1 MPDHFYTG
9 SPTMSISRRRF
20 TSLTAAAIAAM
31 TVQSRALHAAARE
44 LGLKDAFKE
53 DFLMGTAINKWTL
66 ERDDA
71 TQRELIAREFN
82 SITAENCMKWM
93 EIHPEEDRWNWGP
106 ADQFV
111 DFGTKHGMRIVG
123 HTLVWH
129 SQVPRSVFQDE
140 NGNPVSK
147 ERLEARMQNHIA
159 TVVERYRGRIGIWDV
174 VNEAIEED
182 EKGWRQT
189 QWLKILGPTFMER
202 AFQLAHDADPK
213 AHLIYNDYNEHNPGR
228 RNFLVERIRDYKRR
242 GIPIHGV
249 GFQGHIGLDY
259 PDLREYEQ
267 SIEAI
272 AAEGLPVHVTELE
285 VDVLPRPSAFTG
297 AEISAVEQYA
307 DKLNPYVDGLPKQV
321 EQEQIDRYK
330 RFFELLLKHRDK
342 IQRVTFWG
350 VHDGESW
357 KNNFPVRGRT
367 NYPLL
372 FDRKLN
378 KKPVY
383 DAVAALGGS

>member
-1 MPDHFYTG
+1 MP
-9 SPTMSISRRRF
+9 ISRRRF
-20 TSLTAAAIAAM
+20 ASLAAAITAM
-31 TVQSRALHAAARE
+31 TLDSRAIRAAAHE
-44 LGLKDAFKE
+44 SGLKDAFKG
-53 DFLMGTAINKWTL
+53 DFLMGTAVNQRAL
-66 ERDDA
+66 EASDG
-71 TQRELIAREFN
+71 TQRDLIAREFN
-82 SITAENCMKWM
+82 SITAENCMKWVQ
-93 EIHPEEDRWNWGP
+93 IHPEEDRWNWPP

-111 DFGTKHGMRIVG
+111 DFGANHDMRIVG

-129 SQVPRSVFQDE
+129 SQVPRSVFLDA
-140 NGNPVSK
+140 NGNPVSR
-147 ERLEARMQNHIA
+147 ERLAARMENHIA
-159 TVVERYRGRIGIWDV
+159 TVVGRYRNRIGIWDV
-174 VNEAIEED
+174 VNEAIDED

-189 QWLKILGPTFMER
+189 QWFKILGPTYMER

-228 RNFLVERIRDYKRR
+228 RAFLVDRIRDYKRR
-242 GIPIHGV
+242 HIPIHGV

-259 PDLREYEQ
+259 PDLREYEA

-272 AAEGLPVHVTELE
+272 AAEGLKVHVTELE
-285 VDVLPRPSAFTG
+285 IDVLPRPSASTG
-297 AEISAVEQYA
+297 AEISAVEKYA
-307 DKLNPYVDGLPKQV
+307 DKLNPYVNGLPKEV

-342 IQRVTFWG
+342 IERVTFWG

-372 FDRKLN
+372 FDRNLN

-383 DAVAALGGS
+383 DAVAALGRG

>member
-1 MPDHFYTG
+1 MP
-9 SPTMSISRRRF
+9 ISRRRF
-20 TSLTAAAIAAM
+20 TSLAAAVTAM
-31 TVQSRALHAAARE
+31 TIRSGAVHAAARE
-44 LGLKDAFKE
+44 SGLKDAFKG
-53 DFLMGTAINKWTL
+53 DFLMGTAINRRTL
-66 ERDDA
+66 EDA
-71 TQRELIAREFN
+71 DPTQRDLIAREFN
-82 SITAENCMKWM
+82 TITAENCMKWVQ
-93 EIHPEEDRWNWGP
+93 IHPDEDRWNWGP

-111 DFGTKHGMRIVG
+111 DFGTNHDMHIVG

-129 SQVPRSVFQDE
+129 SQVPRSVFLDE
-140 NGNPVSK
+140 RGHPVSK
-147 ERLEARMQNHIA
+147 ERLTARMENHIA
-159 TVVERYRGRIGIWDV
+159 TVVGRYRNRIRIWDV
-174 VNEAIEED
+174 VNEAIDED

-189 QWLKILGPTFMER
+189 QWLRILGPTYMER

-228 RNFLVERIRDYKRR
+228 RNFLAERIRDYKRR

-259 PDLREYEQ
+259 PDLREYEA

-272 AAEGLPVHVTELE
+272 AALGLKVHVTELE
-285 VDVLPRPSAFTG
+285 IDVLPRPSAFTG
-297 AEISAVEQYA
+297 AEISAVEKYA
-307 DKLNPYVDGLPKQV
+307 DKLNPYVSGLPKEV
-321 EQEQIDRYK
+321 EQQQIDRYK

-350 VHDGESW
+350 MHDGESW

-378 KKPVY
+378 RKPAY
-383 DAVAALGGS
+383 DAVAALGRR

>member
-1 MPDHFYTG
+1 MP
-9 SPTMSISRRRF
+9 ISRRRF
-20 TSLTAAAIAAM
+20 TSLAAAVTAM
-31 TVQSRALHAAARE
+31 TIRSGAVHAAARE
-44 LGLKDAFKE
+44 SGLKDAFKG
-53 DFLMGTAINKWTL
+53 DFLIGTAINRRTL
-66 ERDDA
+66 EGDDP
-71 TQRELIAREFN
+71 TQRNLIAREFN
-82 SITAENCMKWM
+82 SITAENSMKWM
-93 EIHPEEDRWNWGP
+93 EIHPEEGRWNWAP

-111 DFGTKHGMRIVG
+111 DFGTEHGMRIVG

-129 SQVPRSVFQDE
+129 SQMPRSVFLDE
-140 NGNPVSK
+140 SGNPVSR
-147 ERLEARMQNHIA
+147 ERLAARMENHIA
-159 TVVERYRGRIGIWDV
+159 TVVGRYRNRIGIWDV
-174 VNEAIEED
+174 VNEAIDED

-189 QWLKILGPTFMER
+189 QWFKILGPTYMER

-228 RNFLVERIRDYKRR
+228 RAFLVERIRDYKRR

-259 PDLREYEQ
+259 PDLREYEA

-272 AAEGLPVHVTELE
+272 AAQGLKVHVTELE

-297 AEISAVEQYA
+297 AEISAVEKYA
-307 DKLNPYVDGLPKQV
+307 DKLNPYVDGLPKEV

-342 IQRVTFWG
+342 IERVTFWG
-350 VHDGESW
+350 MHDGESW

-383 DAVAALGGS
+383 DAVAALGRR

>member
-1 MPDHFYTG
+1 MP
-9 SPTMSISRRRF
+9 ISRRRF
-20 TSLTAAAIAAM
+20 TSLAAAVTAM
-31 TVQSRALHAAARE
+31 TIRSGAVHAAARE
-44 LGLKDAFKE
+44 SGLKDAFKG
-53 DFLMGTAINKWTL
+53 DFLIGTAINRRTL
-66 ERDDA
+66 EGDDP
-71 TQRELIAREFN
+71 TQRNLIAREFN
-82 SITAENCMKWM
+82 SITAENSMKWM
-93 EIHPEEDRWNWGP
+93 EIHPEEGRWNWAP

-111 DFGTKHGMRIVG
+111 DFGTEHGMRIVG

-129 SQVPRSVFQDE
+129 SQMPRSVFLDE
-140 NGNPVSK
+140 SGNPVSR
-147 ERLEARMQNHIA
+147 ERLAARMENHIA
-159 TVVERYRGRIGIWDV
+159 TVVGRYRNRIGIWDV
-174 VNEAIEED
+174 VNEAIDED

-189 QWLKILGPTFMER
+189 QWLKILGPTYMER

-228 RNFLVERIRDYKRR
+228 RAFLVERIRDYKRR

-259 PDLREYEQ
+259 PDLREYEA

-272 AAEGLPVHVTELE
+272 AAQGLKVHVTELE

-297 AEISAVEQYA
+297 AEISAVEKYA
-307 DKLNPYVDGLPKQV
+307 DKLNPYVDGLPKEV
-321 EQEQIDRYK
+321 EREQIDRYK

-342 IQRVTFWG
+342 IERVTFWG
-350 VHDGESW
+350 MHDGESW

-383 DAVAALGGS
+383 DAVAALGRR

>member
-1 MPDHFYTG
+1 MP
-9 SPTMSISRRRF
+9 ISRRRF
-20 TSLTAAAIAAM
+20 TSLAAAVTAM
-31 TVQSRALHAAARE
+31 TIRSGAVHAAARE
-44 LGLKDAFKE
+44 SGLKDAFKG
-53 DFLMGTAINKWTL
+53 DFLIGTAINRRTL
-66 ERDDA
+66 EGDDP
-71 TQRELIAREFN
+71 TQRNLIAREFN
-82 SITAENCMKWM
+82 SITAENSMKWM
-93 EIHPEEDRWNWGP
+93 EIHPEEGRWNWAP

-111 DFGTKHGMRIVG
+111 DFGTEHGMRIVG

-129 SQVPRSVFQDE
+129 SQMPRSVFLDE
-140 NGNPVSK
+140 SGNPVSR
-147 ERLEARMQNHIA
+147 ERLAARMENHIA
-159 TVVERYRGRIGIWDV
+159 TVVGRYRNRIGIWDV
-174 VNEAIEED
+174 VNEAIDEE
-182 EKGWRQT
+182 EKGWRQP
-189 QWLKILGPTFMER
+189 QWLTILGPTYMER

-228 RNFLVERIRDYKRR
+228 RAFLVERIRDYKRR

-259 PDLREYEQ
+259 PDLREYEA

-272 AAEGLPVHVTELE
+272 AAQGLKVHVTELE

-297 AEISAVEQYA
+297 AEISAVEKYA
-307 DKLNPYVDGLPKQV
+307 DKLNPYVDGLPKEV

-342 IQRVTFWG
+342 IERVTFWG
-350 VHDGESW
+350 MHDGESW

-383 DAVAALGGS
+383 DAVAALGRR

>member
-1 MPDHFYTG
+1 MP
-9 SPTMSISRRRF
+9 ISRRRF
-20 TSLTAAAIAAM
+20 TSLAAAVAAM
-31 TVQSRALHAAARE
+31 TLRSGALHAAARE
-44 LGLKDAFKE
+44 SGLKDAFKG
-53 DFLMGTAINKWTL
+53 DFLIGTAINRRTL
-66 ERDDA
+66 ENADS
-71 TQRELIAREFN
+71 TQRDLIAREFN
-82 SITAENCMKWM
+82 SITAENCMKWA
-93 EIHPEEDRWNWGP
+93 EIHPDEDRWNWAP

-111 DFGTKHGMRIVG
+111 DFGTQHRMRIVG

-129 SQVPRSVFQDE
+129 SQVPRSVFVDE
-140 NGNPVSK
+140 SGSPVSK
-147 ERLEARMQNHIA
+147 ERLAARMENHIA
-159 TVVERYRGRIGIWDV
+159 TVVGRYRKRIRIWDV
-174 VNEAIEED
+174 VNEAIDED

-189 QWLKILGPTFMER
+189 QWFKILGPSYMER

-242 GIPIHGV
+242 RIPIHGV

-259 PDLREYEQ
+259 PDLREYEA

-272 AAEGLPVHVTELE
+272 AAQGLKVHVTELE
-285 VDVLPRPSAFTG
+285 IDVLPRPSANTG
-297 AEISAVEQYA
+297 AEISAVEKYA
-307 DKLNPYVDGLPKQV
+307 DKLNPYVDGLPKEV
-321 EQEQIDRYK
+321 EQQQIDRYK

-342 IQRVTFWG
+342 IERVTFWG
-350 VHDGESW
+350 MHDGESW

-372 FDRKLN
+372 FDRNLN

-383 DAVAALGGS
+383 DAVAALGRR

>member
-1 MPDHFYTG
+1 MP
-9 SPTMSISRRRF
+9 ISRRRF
-20 TSLTAAAIAAM
+20 TSLAAAVTAM
-31 TVQSRALHAAARE
+31 TIRSGAVHAAARE
-44 LGLKDAFKE
+44 SGLKDAFKG
-53 DFLMGTAINKWTL
+53 DFLIGTAINRRTL
-66 ERDDA
+66 ESADP
-71 TQRELIAREFN
+71 TQRSLIAREFN

-93 EIHPEEDRWNWGP
+93 EIHPEEDRWNWAP

-111 DFGTKHGMRIVG
+111 DFGTEHGMRIVG

-129 SQVPRSVFQDE
+129 SQMPRSVFLDE
-140 NGNPVSK
+140 SGNPVSR
-147 ERLEARMQNHIA
+147 ERLAARMENHIA
-159 TVVERYRGRIGIWDV
+159 TVVGRYRNRIGTWDV
-174 VNEAIEED
+174 VNEAIDED

-189 QWLKILGPTFMER
+189 QWFKILGPTYMER

-228 RNFLVERIRDYKRR
+228 RAFLVERIRDYKRR

-259 PDLREYEQ
+259 PDLREYEA

-272 AAEGLPVHVTELE
+272 AAQGLKVHVTELE
-285 VDVLPRPSAFTG
+285 IDVLPRPSASTG
-297 AEISAVEQYA
+297 AEISAVEKYA
-307 DKLNPYVDGLPKQV
+307 DKLNPYVDGLPKEV

-330 RFFELLLKHRDK
+330 RFFELLLKHREK
-342 IQRVTFWG
+342 IERVTFWG
-350 VHDGESW
+350 THDGESW

-378 KKPVY
+378 RKPVY
-383 DAVAALGGS
+383 DAVAALGRR

>member
-1 MPDHFYTG
+1 MP
-9 SPTMSISRRRF
+9 ISRRRF
-20 TSLTAAAIAAM
+20 TSLAAAVTAM
-31 TVQSRALHAAARE
+31 TIRSGAVHAAARE
-44 LGLKDAFKE
+44 SGLKDAFKG
-53 DFLMGTAINKWTL
+53 DFLMGTAINRRTL
-66 ERDDA
+66 EDA
-71 TQRELIAREFN
+71 DPTQRDLIAREFN
-82 SITAENCMKWM
+82 TITAENCMKWVQ
-93 EIHPEEDRWNWGP
+93 IHPDEDRWNWGP

-111 DFGTKHGMRIVG
+111 DFGTNHDMHIVG

-129 SQVPRSVFQDE
+129 SQVPRSVFLDE
-140 NGNPVSK
+140 RGHPVSK
-147 ERLEARMQNHIA
+147 ERLTARMENHIA
-159 TVVERYRGRIGIWDV
+159 TVVGRYRNRIRIWDV
-174 VNEAIEED
+174 VNEAIDED

-189 QWLKILGPTFMER
+189 QWLRILGPTYMER

-228 RNFLVERIRDYKRR
+228 RNFLAERIRDYKRR

-259 PDLREYEQ
+259 PDLREYEA

-272 AAEGLPVHVTELE
+272 AAQGLKVHVTELE

-297 AEISAVEQYA
+297 AEISAVEKYA
-307 DKLNPYVDGLPKQV
+307 DKLNPYVSGLPKEV
-321 EQEQIDRYK
+321 EQQQIDRYK

-350 VHDGESW
+350 MHDGESW

-367 NYPLL
+367 NHPLL

-378 KKPVY
+378 RKPVY
-383 DAVAALGGS
+383 EAVAALGRR

>member
-1 MPDHFYTG
+1 MQ
-9 SPTMSISRRRF
+9 ISRRRF
-20 TSLTAAAIAAM
+20 TSLAAAVAAL
-31 TVQSRALHAAARE
+31 TIHSRAVQAAARE
-44 LGLKDAFKE
+44 TGLKDAFK
-53 DFLMGTAINKWTL
+53 DKFLIGTAINQRTL
-66 ERDDA
+66 DNTDP

-82 SITAENCMKWM
+82 SITAENSMKWM
-93 EIHPEEDRWNWGP
+93 NIHPAEDRWNWSP

-111 DFGTKHGMRIVG
+111 DFGTQHGMRIVG

-140 NGNPVSK
+140 SGNPVSS
-147 ERLEARMQNHIA
+147 ERLAARMENHIA
-159 TVVERYRGRIGIWDV
+159 TVVGRYRDRIGIWDV
-174 VNEAIEED
+174 VNEAIDED

-189 QWLKILGPTFMER
+189 QWLKILGPSYMER

-228 RNFLVERIRDYKRR
+228 RNFLVERIRDYKKR

-259 PDLREYEQ
+259 PDLKEYEA

-272 AAEGLPVHVTELE
+272 AAQGVKLHITELE
-285 VDVLPRPSAFTG
+285 VDVLPRPSAYTG
-297 AEISAVEQYA
+297 AEISAVQKYA
-307 DKLNPYVDGLPKQV
+307 AELNPYVDGLPKVV
-321 EQEQIDRYK
+321 EQRQIDRYK

-342 IQRVTFWG
+342 IERVTFWG
-350 VHDGESW
+350 THDGESW

-372 FDRKLN
+372 FDRQLKR
-378 KKPVY
+378 KAVY
-383 DAVAALGGS
+383 DAVAALGRRRWLR

>member
-1 MPDHFYTG
+1 MP
-9 SPTMSISRRRF
+9 ISRRRF
-20 TSLTAAAIAAM
+20 TSLAAAVTAM
-31 TVQSRALHAAARE
+31 TIRSGAVHAAARE
-44 LGLKDAFKE
+44 SGLKDAFKG
-53 DFLMGTAINKWTL
+53 DFLMGTAINRRTL
-66 ERDDA
+66 EDA
-71 TQRELIAREFN
+71 DPTQRDLIAREFN
-82 SITAENCMKWM
+82 TITAENCMKWVQ
-93 EIHPEEDRWNWGP
+93 IHPDEDRWNWAP

-111 DFGTKHGMRIVG
+111 DFGTNHDMHIVG

-129 SQVPRSVFQDE
+129 SQVPRSVFLDE
-140 NGNPVSK
+140 RGHPVSK
-147 ERLEARMQNHIA
+147 ERLTARMENHIA
-159 TVVERYRGRIGIWDV
+159 TVVGRYRNRIRIWDV
-174 VNEAIEED
+174 VNEAIDED

-189 QWLKILGPTFMER
+189 QWLRILGPTYMER

-228 RNFLVERIRDYKRR
+228 RNFLAERIRDYKRR

-259 PDLREYEQ
+259 PDLREYEA

-272 AAEGLPVHVTELE
+272 AAQGLKVHVTELE

-297 AEISAVEQYA
+297 AEISAVEKYA
-307 DKLNPYVDGLPKQV
+307 DKLNPYVSGLPKEV
-321 EQEQIDRYK
+321 EQQQIDRYK

-350 VHDGESW
+350 MHDGESW

-367 NYPLL
+367 NHPLL

-378 KKPVY
+378 RKPVY
-383 DAVAALGGS
+383 EAVAALGRR

>member
-1 MPDHFYTG
+1 MP
-9 SPTMSISRRRF
+9 ISRRRF
-20 TSLTAAAIAAM
+20 TSLAAAFTAM
-31 TVQSRALHAAARE
+31 TIRSGAVRAAARE
-44 LGLKDAFKE
+44 SGLKDAFKG
-53 DFLMGTAINKWTL
+53 DFLIGTAINRRAL
-66 ERDDA
+66 EGDDP
-71 TQRELIAREFN
+71 TQRNLIAREFN
-82 SITAENCMKWM
+82 SITAENSMKWM
-93 EIHPEEDRWNWGP
+93 EIHPEEGRWNWAP

-111 DFGTKHGMRIVG
+111 DFGTEHGMRIVG

-129 SQVPRSVFQDE
+129 SQMPRSVFLDE
-140 NGNPVSK
+140 SGNPLSR
-147 ERLEARMQNHIA
+147 ERLAARMENHIA
-159 TVVERYRGRIGIWDV
+159 TVVGRYRNRIGIWDV
-174 VNEAIEED
+174 VNEAIDED

-189 QWLKILGPTFMER
+189 QWFKILGPTYMER

-228 RNFLVERIRDYKRR
+228 RAFLVERIRDYKRR

-259 PDLREYEQ
+259 PDLREYEA

-272 AAEGLPVHVTELE
+272 AAQGLKVHVTELE

-297 AEISAVEQYA
+297 AEISAVEKYA
-307 DKLNPYVDGLPKQV
+307 EKLNPYVDGLPKEV

-342 IQRVTFWG
+342 IERVTFWG
-350 VHDGESW
+350 MHDGESW

-383 DAVAALGGS
+383 DAVAALGRR